1 MLPLTSWRHLV
12 FHLASFPGR
21 DCCGWRGSY
30 GLCVTSS
37 SMYVEALVPDMVEA
51 GQRVSGGWLG
61 LGEVTKVGPSSVG
74 SEFLEDKWAV
84 QSFCQVKTQQKASI
98 WEPEREL
105 PPRTKRVSP
114 LIWDFP
120 ASGIK
125 ENMFLLF
132 KPLSLWYCCYS
143 SFN

>member
-1 MLPLTSWRHLV
+1 MLPLTSWRDLV

-21 DCCGWRGSY
+21 DCCGWGGSY
-30 GLCVTSS
+30 GPCVTSS
-37 SMYVEALVPDMVEA
+37 CMYAEALVPDTMEV
-51 GQRVSGGWLG
+51 GQRVSRGWLG
-61 LGEVTKVGPSSVG
+61 LGEITKVGPSSVG
-74 SEFLEDKWAV
+74 SELLEDMWAV

-98 WEPEREL
+98 WEPEREP

-132 KPLSLWYCCYS
+132 KPPSLWYCCYS